1 MSRITGSARK
11 TCFGTALLAGAL
23 LLSGCSFF
31 QNADGACSDVK
42 EVVDAVPPT
51 SPDDTGVEIMPRLD
65 RQIEAGRAAQGVFAD
80 AEAPAD
86 FQDAWTGMIGALE
99 EDREAWQSVTP
110 WKGAPG
116 TDMIGVLQLGAA
128 KQKVDDA
135 KNALNAAAD
144 RHGFAS
150 CGSAIDWRY

>member
-1 MSRITGSARK
+1 MSRITGNGIRGGQSA
-11 TCFGTALLAGAL
+11 
-23 LLSGCSFF
+23 
-31 QNADGACSDVK
+31 NGACSDVK

-51 SPDDTGVEIMPRLD
+51 KPDDTGVEIMPRLD
-65 RQIEAGRAAQGVFAD
+65 EPIAAAREAQGVFAD
-80 AEAPAD
+80 AEVPAD
-86 FQDAWTGMIGALE
+86 FQDSWNGMTEALQ

-116 TDMIGVLQLGAA
+116 TDMIGVLQLGSA